1 MSQPTLPA
9 VTVVMGVYNNA
20 EFLERTIASVL
31 AQTSVDLQFVIVD
44 DGSDQTTK
52 ALLARYKTNPKV
64 EIITQPNQGL
74 TAALI
79 CGCGAAR
86 APYIARIDV
95 GDEMLPHRLVDQV
108 SSLEQHPDAVLTTSP
123 VTLHVAEGE
132 TLFNVDYTQEDLTA
146 GVASANSAT
155 GKIPFHASVMFRADV
170 YRRVGG
176 YRQEFYFA
184 QDLDLWSRMIEHG
197 EIVVSKEPLTKG
209 LILPHGISAEYT
221 REQQQCRQ
229 IIAKLQDARRTGA
242 AEESLL
248 RAVAEI
254 RPKHRKSAIRNAAAG
269 YYFIGKCL
277 LDRRSALAKQYLRT
291 AIQHNPYRAKH
302 WFAWLQSLFRRMKQ
316 THG

>member
-1 MSQPTLPA
+1 MNQPTMPA

-31 AQTSVDLQFVIVD
+31 AQLSVDLQFVIVD

-52 ALLARYKTNPKV
+52 ELLARYKTNPKV
-64 EIITQPNQGL
+64 QIITQPNQGL

-79 CGCGAAR
+79 CGCSAAK

-108 SSLEQHPDAVLTTSP
+108 LSLKQHPDAVLTTSP

-132 TLFNVDYTQEDLTA
+132 PLFCADYTQEDLKMGA
-146 GVASANSAT
+146 ADVASAS
-155 GKIPFHASVMFRADV
+155 GKIPFHASVMFRTDI
-170 YRRVGG
+170 YRQVGG

-197 EIVVSKEPLTKG
+197 DIIVSDEPLTKG
-209 LILPHGISAEYT
+209 LILPHGISAEHA

-229 IIAKLQDARRTGA
+229 IIAQLQAARRSGA
-242 AEESLL
+242 GEETWL
-248 RAVAEI
+248 RAAAKI
-254 RPKHRKSAIRNAAAG
+254 RPQHRESHDRNAAAG

-291 AIQHNPYRAKH
+291 AIQHNPYSPKH
-302 WFAWLQSLFRRMKQ
+302 WFAWLQSLLGRMRQ
-316 THG
+316 IHG